1 MKFTLG
7 WLKDH
12 LETEASLEEIVER
25 LSMLGLEV
33 ESVEDRAAELRPFTV
48 ARVISADPH
57 PNADR
62 LKVCRVETA
71 EGEVQVV
78 CGAPNARSGMWAVF
92 APVGSYIP
100 GTDLD
105 LRKGVIR
112 GVESNGML
120 LSERELGLSD
130 EHEGIID
137 LGSGEGLSVGQSFA
151 VLQGLDD
158 PVIEIAITPNRGDC
172 LGVRG
177 IARDLAA
184 AGLGRL
190 KSSALLD
197 AMEGSFQSP
206 IEWRRDLPEDRQ
218 DACPYVAG
226 RFFRGVRNGPS
237 PKWLQDR
244 LKAIGLR
251 PISALV
257 DITNY
262 VTFDLGRPLH
272 VFDADKLRGHLT
284 MRFAREGEEIL
295 ALDGRTYDLDSETL
309 VIADERGPQGIA
321 GVMGGELSGCTEE
334 TRNVFLEVALFDPIM
349 VAFTGRRLSIHS
361 DARYR
366 FERGLDPKSAQ
377 WGVDVA
383 TRLILE
389 LCGGE
394 ASHSVSAGEIPQEE
408 RSIRLRPQRTASLGG
423 VEIAATRQ
431 QELLERLGFDVT
443 ATEEG
448 ELNCRVPSWRSDI
461 EGEACLVE
469 EVLRLHGYDAIPVV
483 SLPREDSLPRPALDR
498 AQKREA
504 EARMAL
510 AWAGLDEAVTFSFI
524 SEAQARQFGWNQEAL
539 RLDNPI
545 SADLN
550 VMRPSVLPTLLEA
563 AVRNSDRG
571 YGDIGLF
578 EVGPQYAG
586 TAPENQSSVA
596 AALRMG
602 QAVSRHW
609 LQKARPV
616 DLFDAKADAL
626 RVLEAL
632 GAPIDNL
639 QVSADAPQ
647 WYHPGRSGGLRLGPK
662 ILAWFGE
669 LHPRVL
675 RSFGARGTVVASEVF
690 LEAVPLPKQ
699 KEKAKPPADLP
710 AFQPVER
717 DFAFVMDEDVPAEKA
732 VRAAKA
738 ADRQLV
744 QAVQVFDVY
753 RGSGLP
759 EGSKSVALAV
769 TLQPRDKTL
778 TEADLEVVS
787 AKIVQQVTKATGG
800 TLRA

>member
-394 ASHSVSAGEIPQEE
+394 ASHSVSAGEIPKEE

-699 KEKAKPPADLP
+699 KGKAKPPADLP

>member
-498 AQKREA
+498 SQKREA

-699 KEKAKPPADLP
+699 KGKAKPPADLP

>member
-699 KEKAKPPADLP
+699 KGKAKPPADLP

-787 AKIVQQVTKATGG
+787 AKIVQQVTKVTGG

>member
-699 KEKAKPPADLP
+699 KGKAKPPADLP

-778 TEADLEVVS
+778 TEADLEVIS

>member
-469 EVLRLHGYDAIPVV
+469 EVLRLHGYDAIPVA

-626 RVLEAL
+626 RVLKAL

-699 KEKAKPPADLP
+699 KGKAKPPADLP

>member
-394 ASHSVSAGEIPQEE
+394 ASHRVSAGEIPQEE

-699 KEKAKPPADLP
+699 KGKAKPPADLP

>member
-699 KEKAKPPADLP
+699 KGKAKPPADLP

>member
-394 ASHSVSAGEIPQEE
+394 ASHSVSAGEIPKEE

-431 QELLERLGFDVT
+431 QELLERLGFNVT

-787 AKIVQQVTKATGG
+787 AKIVQQVTKVTGG